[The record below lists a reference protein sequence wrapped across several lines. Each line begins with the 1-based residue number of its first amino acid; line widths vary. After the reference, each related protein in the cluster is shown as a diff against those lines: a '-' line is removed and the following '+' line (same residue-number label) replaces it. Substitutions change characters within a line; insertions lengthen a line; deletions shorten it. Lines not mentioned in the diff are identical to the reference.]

1 MKQYD
6 TNDIRIEEYPSLTY
20 ASVRDIKGNLIK
32 QKYFF
37 CTKSQALIKFKRY
50 LRGLY
55 GKET

>member
-1 MKQYD
+1 MKYYD
-6 TNDIRIEEYPSLTY
+6 LVDIVIEEYPSLTY

-37 CTKSQALIKFKRY
+37 CTKKQALKKFKEY

-55 GKET
+55 A